1 MWFRTV
7 ALVGL
12 LALVQGK
19 ITDVEIKNDDRN
31 IILIARPFGYAPNVP
46 PSNRSL
52 VSVPT
57 HAPCSLR
64 RVATHAL
71 SRNTLFTRRFSH
83 AGVIEVH
90 LRGDKVFLPEDAPPF
105 QQDQKSKLGFFITTA
120 EAEVRAHRPA
130 CASLA
135 LCCAPIVG
143 PRAPQACLFTVSLS
157 SHWLG
162 AALRQRRD

>member
-71 SRNTLFTRRFSH
+71 SRNTLFTH
-83 AGVIEVH
+83 AGS
-90 LRGDKVFLPEDAPPF
+90 R
-105 QQDQKSKLGFFITTA
+105 T
-120 EAEVRAHRPA
+120 RASSRCI
-130 CASLA
+130 CAVTRCS
-135 LCCAPIVG
+135 C
-143 PRAPQACLFTVSLS
+143 RRTRRRS
-157 SHWLG
+157 S
-162 AALRQRRD
+162 RTRNPS